1 MKPIYFVGAG
11 PGDPDLITVKGKN
24 LLQQADVVI
33 YTNSLIPTQMLDYCR
48 ADVILIPSLDL
59 SLETMTELMINY
71 QKNDRLVVRLHDGDP
86 SLFSTIG
93 EQINLLNAAGIPI
106 EIVPGVSA
114 FQLAAA
120 RLQRELTTPELVQ
133 TVILTRVSG
142 RTTVPDRESLIE
154 LAKHQ
159 ASLCLYLSAKHI
171 KTAQLQLLNHYPPD
185 TPVAICYH
193 LGWQDEL
200 IRMTNLESMAAISEE
215 LNLQRSTLY
224 IISPVLQS
232 VKNRSVLYS
241 QKNNDIAL

>member
-48 ADVILIPSLDL
+48 ADVVLVPSLDL
-59 SLETMTELMINY
+59 SLETITELMINY

-114 FQLAAA
+114 FQLGAA

-154 LAKHQ
+154 LAKHR

-200 IRMTNLESMAAISEE
+200 IRMTNLESMAAISGE

>member
-48 ADVILIPSLDL
+48 ADVVLVPSLDL

-133 TVILTRVSG
+133 TVILTRVGG
-142 RTTVPDRESLIE
+142 RTKVPDRESLIE
-154 LAKHQ
+154 LAKHR

-171 KTAQLQLLNHYPPD
+171 KTAQLQLLSHYPPH